1 MNTRKW
7 QRKRIGELFDVQLG
21 KMLNE
26 KAKEGTLF
34 PYLANFNVRWG
45 SFDLSTLNE
54 MSFSKSEREKYS
66 LIFGDLLMCEGGEIG
81 RCAVWKNTKE
91 SIFYQKAIHRL
102 RPLTEDISSLFV
114 YYYMQHISTKGE
126 LPKLV
131 GETSIAHLTKEKL
144 EYLQIPVPLRKEQDD
159 IVNVLSVWDQV
170 IEKTERLIIENRINL
185 GVLRHTLLTGK
196 RRINGSG
203 KKWKRYKL
211 SDVLIE
217 HGTLST
223 GREDVY
229 SVSVHKGLVDQ
240 IEHLGRSFAAK
251 DLSNYNLVN
260 PGDVVYTKSPTGEF
274 PYGII
279 KQSQVDSPVVV
290 SPLYGVFTPRTWQLG
305 AFLHHYFDSPV
316 NTRNYLR
323 PIIQKGAKNTIN
335 ITNKTFLS
343 GSLLLPSSNNETM
356 KIVEILDAAQHE
368 IDLLKKQAD
377 AYRRQ
382 KRGLM
387 QKLLTGQWRV
397 RTKDGG

>member
-1 MNTRKW
+1 MASK
-7 QRKRIGELFDVQLG
+7 KLPLVKIGELCRFSNGHGFTPRDWRTSGLPIIRIQNLNGSKQFNYFQG
-21 KMLNE
+21 KPNDDWLVN
-26 KAKEGTLF
+26 
-34 PYLANFNVRWG
+34 P
-45 SFDLSTLNE
+45 
-54 MSFSKSEREKYS
+54 
-66 LIFGDLLMCEGGEIG
+66 GDLLFAWAGVKGVSFGPTIWNG
-81 RCAVWKNTKE
+81 PVGVLN
-91 SIFYQKAIHRL
+91 
-102 RPLTEDISSLFV
+102 
-114 YYYMQHISTKGE
+114 QHIYKVHPVEGVNKQWLLYALKYVTIDIEKKAHGFKTSLVHVHKLDITGASVPRLGLSEQSDIADLIST
-126 LPKLV
+126 
-131 GETSIAHLTKEKL
+131 
-144 EYLQIPVPLRKEQDD
+144 
-159 IVNVLSVWDQV
+159 WDQT
-170 IEKTERLIIENRINL
+170 IEKTERIIVEKQRYL
-185 GVLRHTLLTGK
+185 SVLRQTLLTGK
-196 RRINGSG
+196 RRINGNR
-203 KKWKRYKL
+203 KKWNRYKL

-217 HGTLST
+217 HGTLCT
-223 GREDVY
+223 GSEDVY
-229 SVSVHKGLVDQ
+229 SVSVHNGLINQ

-343 GSLLLPSSNNETM
+343 GILFLPTCDDETM
-356 KIVEILDAAQHE
+356 NIVEILNMAQQE
-368 IDLLKKQAD
+368 INLLKKQAD